1 MSPCGCRRE
10 RRARRPSEKA
20 AASCLRIF
28 LEAERDKIRLLG
40 QWQRGIVG
48 QNTSRV
54 GPPVKH
60 VSRLVKC
67 SSNLV
72 KCSSNLVNF
81 CHGFPGPS
89 VKFRQ
94 RRQRVKSSRI
104 SGPLGDPEA
113 PQATRHPP
121 GRAGLCA
128 FATFVQVL
136 ALEVP
141 AAVDEPH
148 GRGHLPHGR
157 PSQ

>member
-1 MSPCGCRRE
+1 M
-10 RRARRPSEKA
+10 
-20 AASCLRIF
+20 
-28 LEAERDKIRLLG
+28 
-40 QWQRGIVG
+40 QRGIVG

-60 VSRLVKC
+60 VSSLVKC

-72 KCSSNLVNF
+72 KCSSNLVKCSSTF
-81 CHGFPGPS
+81 VTVFPGPLS
-89 VKFRQ
+89 NFVNAVNASNPAAFP
-94 RRQRVKSSRI
+94 
-104 SGPLGDPEA
+104 GPWAIRKRPK
-113 PQATRHPP
+113 PP